1 MDWFPAETLDN
12 IIKNR
17 MNNDPAFK
25 KEVDEIYEPFKKL
38 RFEEIK
44 QRICTGLEEEFEEEQ
59 KSHNFEKM
67 LNALYR
73 LSNNVQNTPFSDES
87 ESSVKF
93 QGIRVK
99 DPQNNV
105 ILTTSAQVQESMNRL
120 WDLYKTYCDKVQ
132 RLQPEF

>member
-1 MDWFPAETLDN
+1 MDWFPAETVDN
-12 IIKNR
+12 IIKKR

-44 QRICTGLEEEFEEEQ
+44 KRICTGLEEEFEEEQ
-59 KSHNFEKM
+59 QKHNFEKM

-87 ESSVKF
+87 EMPMKV

-99 DPQNNV
+99 DPQKGT
-105 ILTTSAQVQESMNRL
+105 ILTTSEQVEQTMKRL
-120 WDLYKTYCDKVQ
+120 WDLYKTFCD
-132 RLQPEF
+132 RLKSLEPEF